1 MADRAKKISELVAL
15 TAATSDDILPIVN
28 DPSGNAVNYKI
39 TVQNFANSL
48 ATAFA
53 NTVALTPTSVSIG
66 NTTSFSKANT
76 VGFFA
81 NGVFI
86 YGANT
91 ATTTTLS
98 MSDSYV
104 FVGNSTQN
112 TIMTQFGVLINGVTI
127 GRSTSSQVANAA
139 TASANS
145 SNYRTVAQPIDL
157 IGFTAVLTSTSGSN
171 ANYYLANGAT
181 GQTMRIG
188 GTGNNMHNIYVW
200 VDGLYAYNNSAVQ
213 LAKAWQPFANV
224 TGSQRAIAAVVYNG
238 GWWIDNNSYS

>member
-66 NTTSFSKANT
+66 NTTLFTTANT
-76 VGFFA
+76 TGFFA
-81 NGVFI
+81 NSIFI

-91 ATTTTLS
+91 APT
-98 MSDSYV
+98 SYIAIGPSFV
-104 FVGNSTQN
+104 SVGNSSQN
-112 TIMTQFGVLINGVTI
+112 TVISPTGITTNGVSL
-127 GRSTSSQVANAA
+127 GRSTSSQTANAA
-139 TASANS
+139 TATANS
-145 SNYRTVAQPIDL
+145 SNYRTVAQSIDL
-157 IGFTAVLTSTSGSN
+157 NGFTAVITSTSGSN
-171 ANYYLANGAT
+171 AVYYLANGAT
-181 GQTMRIG
+181 GQTLRIG
-188 GTGNNMHNIYVW
+188 GSGNNMHNIYVW

-213 LAKAWQPFANV
+213 LAKVWQPFANV
-224 TGSQRAIAAVVYNG
+224 AGSQRAVATIVYSG
-238 GWWIDNNSYS
+238 GWWIDNNSYR